1 MEQVDFRAKI
11 LTEALPYI
19 KAYHGKTIVIKYGG
33 GAMLSQKLQ
42 QSIASDIALMKYVGI
57 SPVVVHGGGEEISSF
72 MKQLGLEVEF
82 IDGLRKTDAQTM
94 EAVKMVL
101 VGKINKQLVNMI
113 NSHGNLAVGL
123 SGDDGHLILARKK
136 ETPVDLGFVGEVEKI
151 NTKIA
156 NDLIDN
162 GFIPVIASVG
172 SDNQGQSYNINA
184 DTVAAAIATSLK
196 ANKLIFLTDVKG
208 IYSDYHDKSSLLS
221 KLNLK
226 KCQQLLTNG
235 QIEGGMIPKVE
246 ASIVAVKAGV
256 EKAHILDGTTAHALL
271 LEIFT
276 NEGVG
281 TMIYS

>member
-1 MEQVDFRAKI
+1 MKQVDFRAKI

-33 GAMLSQKLQ
+33 GAMLSRKLQ

-57 SPVVVHGGGEEISSF
+57 SPVVVHGGGGEISSF

-82 IDGLRKTDAQTM
+82 IGGLRKTNAQTM

-136 ETPVDLGFVGEVEKI
+136 ETAVDLGFVGEVEKI

-196 ANKLIFLTDVKG
+196 ANKLIFLTNVKG
-208 IYSDYHDKSSLLS
+208 IYSNYRHKSSLLS